1 MIFTFKQIRYHSL
14 QQTIN
19 FSAFSFMSIRLSLY
33 AHRSRGKFLLQL
45 SLSWHCSAD
54 AAFMFYHLF
63 FEHFNDLS
71 G

>member
-1 MIFTFKQIRYHSL
+1 
-14 QQTIN
+14 
-19 FSAFSFMSIRLSLY
+19 MSIRLSLY